1 MHPRRL
7 YLRLYVA
14 FLGVLVAVAVVMSGI
29 ALLTGRPFF
38 SAHRGGPR
46 LASHLG
52 RMLPGPGDPV
62 GLQRAIT
69 DLNEEMGMDI
79 VVLGPGGEMLAA
91 AGGPVPIPT
100 AEDLIRARLGP
111 GWVSRGVVAAPTRGG
126 GVLIVR
132 LPLAEGAARRAIIR
146 GALLVLAALAV
157 SLVLVYP
164 LSRSITRPLERL
176 TATVEAYGRGDLSR
190 RSGLGHLG
198 DEVGRLARSFDEMA
212 DRIQTARR
220 TEKELLANVSH
231 ELRTPLARIKVALEL
246 IDAHDEAVR
255 RRLLTV
261 GEEVDELDRLV
272 ADVLTATR
280 LDLAAL
286 PLRKVRIPVDALVD
300 KARQRALALDP
311 ALQIAARVE
320 PGLAVEADEAL
331 LSRALDNLLD
341 NARKYANR
349 SPIEVGA
356 RREGEEAILSVRD
369 HGPGIA
375 TTDLPRVFEPFF
387 RGEGAPG
394 NAAGFGLGLSLA
406 RRVAEAHG
414 GAARAQNADGGGAR
428 IEMRLPLG
436 GAARAP
442 AAVLSG

>member
-1 MHPRRL
+1 
-7 YLRLYVA
+7 
-14 FLGVLVAVAVVMSGI
+14 
-29 ALLTGRPFF
+29 
-38 SAHRGGPR
+38 
-46 LASHLG
+46 
-52 RMLPGPGDPV
+52 
-62 GLQRAIT
+62 
-69 DLNEEMGMDI
+69 
-79 VVLGPGGEMLAA
+79 
-91 AGGPVPIPT
+91 
-100 AEDLIRARLGP
+100 
-111 GWVSRGVVAAPTRGG
+111 
-126 GVLIVR
+126 VLIAR
-132 LPLAEGAARRAIIR
+132 LPLSEGAMQRAVIR
-146 GALLVLAALAV
+146 GSLLVLGALAV
-157 SLVLVYP
+157 SLILVYP

-176 TATVEAYGRGDLSR
+176 TANVEAYGRGDLSR
-190 RSGLGHLG
+190 RSGLGHFG

-212 DRIQTARR
+212 DRIQAARR
-220 TEKELLANVSH
+220 AEKELLANVSH

-246 IDAHDEAVR
+246 IDAPDESVR

-286 PLRKVRIPVDALVD
+286 PLRKVRIEVGALVE

-311 ALQIAARVE
+311 ALPIAARVD

-341 NARKYANR
+341 NARKYAGG

-356 RREGEEAILSVRD
+356 RCEGDEAIFSVRD

-375 TTDLPRVFEPFF
+375 AADLPRVFEPFF

-428 IEMRLPLG
+428 IEMRLPLNG
-436 GAARAP
+436 VRAAG
-442 AAVLSG
+442 AVLAG

>member
-7 YLRLYVA
+7 YLRLYLA
-14 FLGVLVAVAVVMSGI
+14 FLGVLFAVAVVLSGI
-29 ALLTGRPFF
+29 AFLTGRPFY
-38 SAHRGGPR
+38 SAGRGGPR
-46 LASHLG
+46 FASHLG
-52 RMLPGPGDPV
+52 RMLPGPTDPV

-69 DLNEEMGMDI
+69 DLNEEMGMD
-79 VVLGPGGEMLAA
+79 VVVIGPDGEMLAA
-91 AGGPVPIPT
+91 AGNPIPMPDGQEL
-100 AEDLIRARLGP
+100 ARARLSA
-111 GWVSRGVVAAPTRGG
+111 GWLSRGIVAAPTRGG
-126 GVLIVR
+126 GALIAR
-132 LPLAEGAARRAIIR
+132 LPLSEGAIRRQVIR
-146 GALLVLAALAV
+146 GLLLVLGALAV

-164 LSRSITRPLERL
+164 LSRSITRPLETL
-176 TATVEAYGRGDLSR
+176 TANVEAYGRGDLSR
-190 RSGLGHLG
+190 RSGLGHQD

-212 DRIQTARR
+212 DRIQSARR
-220 TEKELLANVSH
+220 AEKELLANVSH

-246 IDAHDEAVR
+246 IDAPDESVH

-286 PLRKVRIPVDALVD
+286 PLRKVRIEVGALVE

-311 ALQIAARVE
+311 ALPIAARVD

-341 NARKYANR
+341 NARKYANG

-356 RREGEEAILSVRD
+356 RCEGDEAILSVRD

-375 TTDLPRVFEPFF
+375 AADLPRVFEPFF
-387 RGEGAPG
+387 RGEGVPG

-428 IEMRLPLG
+428 IEMRLPLNG
-436 GAARAP
+436 VRAAG
-442 AAVLSG
+442 AVLAG